1 MQKLEVFIEEN
12 TSGSV
17 RPVEVV
23 ASATVGA
30 LVPALVEELQLPQTD
45 MRGKPLVYL
54 LRHAVDGTVLADG
67 ATLQASGVAPGEH
80 LALDSY
86 AIEASANTMIADRP
100 TQYQGD
106 DPQFY
111 ASATMADFGALPSH
125 SMSSTVNGPPK
136 VQKGH
141 ARSRRTFLAFGVAAI
156 GATGLGLG
164 YAAYKGK
171 LSSLD
176 TLGGLLHLNQPAA
189 MPQAAKQTLKVAP
202 QQAFVPTTAKQVFTF
217 KQHQKIVRS
226 VAWSPDGLTVASGA
240 DDSQLYIWGMTG
252 NVQLKQ
258 GFPAAVHALAWSPD
272 GQRLVLGATN
282 QVIFLNAKNGTVLA
296 RSTHRHVAQVNS
308 VAWTGHN
315 QMQVVSGGMD
325 NRAIIWDTKNYR
337 AQQTF
342 MRHTSAVEVVSWA
355 ADGKTVATSSHGG
368 LIRVWNSADAQE
380 VHGYYLDAQVPM
392 RALAFAPTGMQLAT
406 GGDDGIIRVWNGVA
420 CQLQMKDQFGMRCV
434 DTPQRFHLANSAL
447 RTLAWSPDGR
457 FLASGSNDG
466 MLAIWYPAQ
475 KQQLLLKAQQNG
487 AIHSVAWSPD
497 GTQLAV
503 ATNTAVN
510 IVRLTN

>member
-12 TSGSV
+12 ISGLV

-30 LVPALVEELQLPQTD
+30 IVPALVEELQLPQTD
-45 MRGKPLVYL
+45 RRGKPLVYM
-54 LRHAVDGTVLADG
+54 LRHAADGVVLADG
-67 ATLQASGVAPGEH
+67 ATLQASGVEPGEH

-86 AIEASANTMIADRP
+86 AIEASANTMVADKP

-111 ASATMADFGALPSH
+111 SSATMADFGALPSYNV
-125 SMSSTVNGPPK
+125 SSTVNVP
-136 VQKGH
+136 QKEEQVRS
-141 ARSRRTFLAFGVAAI
+141 RSRRAFLALGVAAI

-176 TLGGLLHLNQPAA
+176 ALGSLLHLNQPAT
-189 MPQAAKQTLKVAP
+189 MPQAAKQTLKVVP
-202 QQAFVPTTAKQVFTF
+202 QQAFVPTTVTQVFAF
-217 KQHQKIVRS
+217 KQHQQIVRS

-240 DDSQLYIWGMTG
+240 DDSQLYIWGMNG

-258 GFPAAVHALAWSPD
+258 RFPAAVHSLAWSPD
-272 GQRLVLGATN
+272 GQRLVLGSTN

-308 VAWTGHN
+308 VAWTRQN
-315 QMQVVSGGMD
+315 QMQVVSGGLD
-325 NRAIIWDTKNYR
+325 NRAIVWDTKNYL

-342 MRHTSAVEVVSWA
+342 LRHTSAVEVVSWA

-368 LIRVWNSADAQE
+368 VIRVWSSTNAQE

-392 RALAFAPTGMQLAT
+392 RALAFAPTGTQLAA
-406 GGDDGIIRVWNGVA
+406 GGDDGIIRIWNGVA
-420 CQLQMKDQFGMRCV
+420 CQQQMKDQFGTRCV

-466 MLAIWYPAQ
+466 MLAIWYPTQ
-475 KQQLLLKAQQNG
+475 KQQLLLKSQQNG

-497 GTQLAV
+497 GSQLAV
-503 ATNTAVN
+503 ATNTTVN
-510 IVRLTN
+510 IVRLGN